1 MGLFGKKQEAVFT
14 VPELSCGHCE
24 MKVGKLLST
33 VEGVVDVKASAADK
47 RVTLVYKGST
57 APTLETIAAALGDSG
72 YTATEA

>member
-24 MKVGKLLST
+24 MKVAKLLSSLD
-33 VEGVVDVKASAADK
+33 GVVDVKASASDK

-57 APTLETIAAALGDSG
+57 APSLETVTAALGDSG

>member
-1 MGLFGKKQEAVFT
+1 MGLFGKKQEAVFS

-33 VEGVVDVKASAADK
+33 VAGVVEVKASSADK
-47 RVTLVYKGST
+47 RVTLVYKGSS
-57 APTLETIAAALGDSG
+57 APSLETVTAALGDSG